1 VFRRSKDKSPM
12 TRTDVVDSVALSPDA
27 TAFGLS
33 MIETRPWAGG
43 VKQLQ
48 QFRDKL
54 DAYLAFIL
62 DGQLAREYPD
72 LVGKRRVVI
81 LHCVEEPPEE
91 IHEGVERILRDH
103 DIEFEVWPLERT
115 T

>member
-72 LVGKRRVVI
+72 SVGKRRVVI
-81 LHCVEEPPEE
+81 LHA
-91 IHEGVERILRDH
+91 LRSR
-103 DIEFEVWPLERT
+103 PKRST
-115 T
+115 KASSASCATMTSSSRYGR